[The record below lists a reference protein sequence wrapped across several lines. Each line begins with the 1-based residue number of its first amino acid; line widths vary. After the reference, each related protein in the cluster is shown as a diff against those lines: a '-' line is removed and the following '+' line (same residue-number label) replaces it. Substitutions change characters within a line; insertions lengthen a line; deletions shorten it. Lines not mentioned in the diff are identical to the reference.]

1 MSLAPYVPRL
11 ALAMLAD
18 GPVPDCGRSA
28 GRWAAVLFIDI
39 AGFTALVDAATTR
52 FGDQGAERLQELL
65 NACFVPIVETVDLAG
80 GEVLA
85 FPGDAALCVWP
96 VGQNDNLALEQATRK
111 AAECAV
117 HLRDRLDGMSGFDEI
132 PFRFRAVVTAGP
144 VQVSLAGGVDG
155 RWNVVVH
162 GPAIEQLRTIAAAT
176 PGEIVLSE
184 KARRTSS
191 PASLSPASLGAN
203 RGEGWIPSGMM
214 STTPQ
219 TADPRTPMAVP
230 QPEAVAR
237 LVPTSVHARLETGQQ
252 GWMSEFR
259 VVTVVFTLVHT
270 SRLDDGAPHHIVR
283 TIQTVSQRFEGEL
296 NQVVVDDKGLTA
308 VIVFGLLQQT
318 HENDSVRAVAT
329 AHEVSKT
336 LRSSGIEARIGIA
349 TGRVFTGIRGGGPRM
364 EFAVI
369 GSTVVLAARLAAA
382 ADDILCDSATQGRA
396 RTAFHF
402 DAAPP
407 LSLKGMGVVGNLWRA
422 RQPVQSPGTFIEPP
436 SSGGV
441 GRRIEQAQIE
451 RRLDALT
458 ERGTGGL
465 IVVTGEP
472 GIGKSSLVAEAFKSA
487 ATRNIQCIVGA
498 GDSIQLTTTLH
509 AWRSIFTALLAS
521 SEPPQGEAI
530 VERLNVLLG
539 SQEAAWFPLLN
550 PVLPV
555 HLPENEQ
562 TTSLTAESRAR
573 ATRTLLVSLL
583 QQFAKPCLFVIL
595 EDTHWIDSSSWE
607 LIEETAARVPQVLM
621 LLTSRPAG
629 ESVSPLTMLK
639 ASHKVENI
647 ALTAMESPE
656 ICEIVARRIGAERLS
671 DDLARWIEGRCEG
684 NPLFAQELTLMLI
697 ERGAATIHDGVCAV
711 AGNRTLTELP
721 ETVHAVLATR
731 IDRLPVDDQL
741 TLKVAAILG
750 RNFHVESLAAI
761 SPLPVAPDALR
772 ARIDRIVSTGLLFE
786 SRETASA
793 IAFSHGLVQEV
804 AYSLLPFAK
813 RRMLHRSAAEH
824 FEGTGVAA
832 DPTLAPLLAY
842 HWEQADVPPKAML
855 YLERA
860 GEDALLKAS
869 ANPEA
874 EDFFTRLIRIA
885 SEQPHTESTSEHDGS
900 VSRVVR
906 ARWERMLSQAIS
918 RQGRH
923 AAALAHLQ
931 RGLRWLGRSMPSDDW
946 KCKFEALRG
955 VTVRLA
961 MPPPVRQGAE
971 SSAGHDVACLEAA
984 RLYDSVVQLLYLGQ
998 TTGSDGTAST
1008 ALVSAVALLRAA
1020 ALGEGAG
1027 PCGELSRSY
1036 TMVANLIA
1044 MLGRPGLAS
1053 QYAERA
1059 RQLAIEIEDKQAL
1072 FRALTIGQ
1080 LPAFIFGRWDDA
1092 ENRLREGVALGASL
1106 RNVHESLVAECT
1118 LAYISFHRGRVEDAF
1133 TRFKGVETQAQDAG
1147 FVLPQLWAKAGISEV
1162 QLRQDRLL
1170 DAIVTAEACLRLAS
1184 ERNAIDQNCRFQ
1196 VHGVL
1201 ASARSRR
1208 GEYEQAL
1215 AEVEPAARAAT
1226 AGAHLSFSAQ
1236 AGFIGVTEAL
1246 FAACASGVI
1255 DARDGEARVRHWL
1268 WRFRAAAFCRP
1279 ILEPWSL
1286 HFRAM
1291 WNHRKGRSWRAKRQL
1306 LKSIRL
1312 AESLGMPYEASRG
1325 RLALTELASS

>member
-11 ALAMLAD
+11 ALALLAD
-18 GPVPDCGRSA
+18 GPVPDIGRSA
-28 GRWAAVLFIDI
+28 VRWAAVLFIDI
-39 AGFTALVDAATTR
+39 SGFTALVDAATTR

-96 VGQNDNLALEQATRK
+96 VGQNDHLALERATRK
-111 AAECAV
+111 AEVCAV
-117 HLRDRLDGMSGFDEI
+117 HLRDRLDGMSGFDEL
-132 PFRFRAVVTAGP
+132 PLRFRAVVTAGP
-144 VQVSLAGGVDG
+144 VHVSLAGGVDG

-176 PGEIVLSE
+176 PGEIVLSGE
-184 KARRTSS
+184 ARRISS
-191 PASLSPASLGAN
+191 PASLEAN
-203 RGEGWIPSGMM
+203 RGQEWILSGLM
-214 STTPQ
+214 SATPQ

-230 QPEAVAR
+230 QPKAVAR
-237 LVPTSVHARLETGQQ
+237 LVPTSVLARLETGQE

-270 SRLDDGAPHHIVR
+270 SRLDERAPHHIVR
-283 TIQTVSQRFEGEL
+283 TIQAVSQRFEGDL
-296 NQVVVDDKGLTA
+296 NQVVADDKGLTA

-329 AHEVSKT
+329 AHEVTKT

-382 ADDILCDSATQGRA
+382 ADDILCDSGTQGRA

-407 LSLKGMGVVGNLWRA
+407 LALKGMGLVGNLWRA
-422 RQPVQSPGTFIEPP
+422 RRPIHSPGTFVEPP

-441 GRRIEQAQIE
+441 GRRIERAQIE

-458 ERGTGGL
+458 EHGTGGL

-472 GIGKSSLVAEAFKSA
+472 GIGKSALVAAAFKSA

-509 AWRSIFTALLAS
+509 AWRSIFMALLAC
-521 SEPPQGEAI
+521 SEPPQSEAI
-530 VERLNVLLG
+530 VERLSVLLG
-539 SQEAAWFPLLN
+539 SQDAAWFPLLN

-555 HLPENEQ
+555 HLPENDQ

-573 ATRTLLVSLL
+573 ATRALLVSLL
-583 QQFAKPCLFVIL
+583 QQFAKPSLFVIL
-595 EDTHWIDSSSWE
+595 EDSHWIDSSSWE

-621 LLTSRPAG
+621 LLTSRPTG
-629 ESVSPLTMLK
+629 ESESPLTMLK

-656 ICEIVARRIGAERLS
+656 IREIVARHIGAERLS

-684 NPLFAQELTLMLI
+684 NPLFAQQLTLMLI
-697 ERGAATIHDGVCAV
+697 ERDAATIHDGVCAV
-711 AGNRTLTELP
+711 AGNRTLTEMPSLP

-761 SPLPVAPDALR
+761 SPLPEPPDALR
-772 ARIDRIVSTGLLFE
+772 ARIDRIVRTGLLFE
-786 SRETASA
+786 SQESGSP

-874 EDFFTRLIRIA
+874 EEFFTRLIRIA
-885 SEQPHTESTSEHDGS
+885 SEQPHTESTSGHDGS

-931 RGLRWLGRSMPSDDW
+931 RGLSWLGRSMPSDNW
-946 KCKFEALRG
+946 KCRFEALRG

-961 MPPPVRQGAE
+961 VPPPVRQAAG
-971 SSAGHDVACLEAA
+971 SSARHHVACLEAT
-984 RLYDSVVQLLYLGQ
+984 RLYDSVIQLLYLGQ
-998 TTGSDGTAST
+998 TTGSNRTAST

-1044 MLGRPGLAS
+1044 MFGRRRLAS

-1106 RNVHESLVAECT
+1106 RNVHETLVAECT
-1118 LAYISFHRGRVEDAF
+1118 LAYISFHRGLVEDAF
-1133 TRFKGVETQAQDAG
+1133 TRFESVESRARDDG

-1170 DAIVTAEACLRLAS
+1170 DAILTAEACLRLAN
-1184 ERNAIDQNCRFQ
+1184 ETNAVDQNSRFQ

-1226 AGAHLSFSAQ
+1226 GGAHLSFSAQ
-1236 AGFIGVTEAL
+1236 AGFVGVTEAL

-1268 WRFRAAAFCRP
+1268 WRFRVAAFCRP

-1291 WNHRKGRSWRAKRQL
+1291 WNHRNGRSWRAKRQL
-1306 LKSIRL
+1306 LKSIQL